1 MTTTKNNEH
10 KKLNFSSE
18 REQSQACLN
27 SAEHEK
33 NQGRKVLNVP
43 NKREQNQTCLDPAER
58 EGLRLKGNVPN
69 LRFPEFQGE
78 WKESTIGEMFDLYS
92 GNTPSRLNKEHFN
105 GAINWISS
113 GELKEHYIADTKEKI
128 SDEAAKT
135 LKMLPI
141 GTFVIAIYG
150 LEADG
155 VRGTGSIT
163 KTEATI
169 SQACMAFTSKGKVQN
184 EFLYSWYKKHGN
196 VIGIRYAQGTKQQ
209 NLSYDIIEKFKI
221 AYPTF
226 QEQEKLN
233 KFIAL
238 LDERIATQ
246 NKIIEELKKLKSAI
260 IEIEYTPNT
269 KTTSH
274 IGNVIE
280 QISKRNKNNA
290 IQNVLSVSNRQGFI
304 KQSDQFENRNVASE
318 DTSNYKIVEKN
329 DFAFNPARINVGSIA
344 RLTTFEKGIISPMYI
359 CFRTQENVA
368 PEYIDFF
375 FESKHFY
382 CEIQK
387 RLEGSV
393 RQCLSFEGLCN
404 IPFSLPSLEM
414 QQRIGK
420 RLFTLGQKIKT
431 ETDLLELLN
440 KQKQYLLR
448 QMFI

>member
-43 NKREQNQTCLDPAER
+43 N
-58 EGLRLKGNVPN
+58 

-78 WKESTIGEMFDLYS
+78 WTTSLLSDYLTE
-92 GNTPSRLNKEHFN
+92 NKERNKKGEFDKTDVLSVSGDYGIVN
-105 GAINWISS
+105 QIELLGRSFAGASVLPYHVVRHGNIVYTKSP
-113 GELKEHYIADTKEKI
+113 LKEYPYGIVKANTGVDGIVSTLYAVYNIKNNVDAQFIEYYFSSANRTNRYFKPIVRIGAKHDMKI
-128 SDEAAKT
+128 GNQEVLANKV
-135 LKMLPI
+135 
-141 GTFVIAIYG
+141 TFPN
-150 LEADG
+150 LEEQ
-155 VRGTGSIT
+155 T
-163 KTEATI
+163 
-169 SQACMAFTSKGKVQN
+169 
-184 EFLYSWYKKHGN
+184 
-196 VIGIRYAQGTKQQ
+196 
-209 NLSYDIIEKFKI
+209 KI
-221 AYPTF
+221 ASLF
-226 QEQEKLN
+226 R
-233 KFIAL
+233 F

-246 NKIIEELKKLKSAI
+246 NKIIEDLKMLKSAI

-318 DTSNYKIVEKN
+318 DISNYKIVEKN
-329 DFAFNPARINVGSIA
+329 DFSFNPARINVGSIA
-344 RLTTFEKGIISPMYI
+344 RLTTFEKGIVSPMYI

-368 PEYIDFF
+368 PKYIEFF

-440 KQKQYLLR
+440 EQKQYLLR